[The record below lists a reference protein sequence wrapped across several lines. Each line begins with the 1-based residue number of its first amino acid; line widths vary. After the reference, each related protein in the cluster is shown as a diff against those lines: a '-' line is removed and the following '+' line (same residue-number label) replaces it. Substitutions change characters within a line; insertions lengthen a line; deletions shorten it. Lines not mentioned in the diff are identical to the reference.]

1 MTTETGKEKVSAV
14 ERSVQQRSV
23 SGDQLDDLFRRQF
36 KVADPSVV
44 CEFFEWMTTQ
54 RATAI
59 FNLWLARLQNP
70 KVRQIGTERDWK
82 EVGRPLKPNADP
94 ILILRAMGPVMV
106 VYDVSDTE
114 GLQLPKSDE
123 VARISI
129 DTNRVLKSIRQL
141 AELGIETKTKFVGA
155 ATAVADGQARRK
167 EKLHYSIDASGSD
180 APRFLFDKITR
191 GACSIFCGH
200 QGRFFKALDP
210 WPDRVH
216 VSPAV
221 EKFETEAAAF
231 LVLARA
237 GIRAPDALH
246 LAPMVESCNMATVS
260 IDAVVR
266 AAGKVEQ
273 LWR

>member
-1 MTTETGKEKVSAV
+1 MTETRKEKVSAV

-23 SGDQLDDLFRRQF
+23 SGDQLDGLFQRQF
-36 KVADPSVV
+36 NVADPGVV

-59 FNLWLARLQNP
+59 FNLWLARLQSP
-70 KVRQIGTERDWK
+70 KVRQIGPERDWK
-82 EVGRPLKPNADP
+82 EAGRSIKPNAEP
-94 ILILRAMGPVMV
+94 ILILRAMGPVIV
-106 VYDVSDTE
+106 VYDISDTD
-114 GLQLPKSDE
+114 GAQQLQSAQL
-123 VARISI
+123 ARISI

-141 AELGIETKTKFVGA
+141 AQLGIETRATFAGA
-155 ATAVADGQARRK
+155 ANAVAAGQARRK
-167 EKLHYSIDASGSD
+167 ENLHYSIDAGGSD

-200 QGRFFKALDP
+200 KGRFFKAMDP
-210 WPDRVH
+210 WPDRDH
-216 VSPAV
+216 VSPKV

-246 LAPMVESCNMATVS
+246 LAPMVESCNMAAVS
-260 IDAVVR
+260 MDAIVR

>member
-1 MTTETGKEKVSAV
+1 MMIESGKEKLSAV

-36 KVADPSVV
+36 DVSDPGVV
-44 CEFFEWMTTQ
+44 CEFLEWLTTQ
-54 RATAI
+54 RTTAI
-59 FNLWLARLQNP
+59 FNLWLARLQSP
-70 KVRQIGTERDWK
+70 KVRWIGTERDWR
-82 EVGRPLKPNADP
+82 EAGRQLRTNAEP

-106 VYDVSDTE
+106 VYDISDTDGAQKPQAVPVE
-114 GLQLPKSDE
+114 
-123 VARISI
+123 RITI
-129 DTNRVLKSIRQL
+129 DPDRILKSVRQL
-141 AELGIETKTKFVGA
+141 AELGIETKTNYAGVA
-155 ATAVADGQARRK
+155 NAIATGQAKRK
-167 EKLHYSIDASGSD
+167 EKLHYTIDAGGSD

-200 QGRFFKALDP
+200 KGRFFKALDP
-210 WPDRVH
+210 WPDRDRL
-216 VSPAV
+216 SPAV

-246 LAPMVESCNMATVS
+246 LAPMVESCNMASVS
-260 IDAVVR
+260 MDAIVR